1 MSLKLIYKGLSDEAK
16 DYYLSLDQSIIDQL
30 LALVQDNYDFKL
42 LKNYTK
48 DSRDYAEKHGQEL
61 LHGTAVIITSHLSR
75 FILNTF
81 MKLKKADIPL
91 KAFKTKDDAVN
102 WLLQLKKSNQLN
114 GIY

>member
-1 MSLKLIYKGLSDEAK
+1 MNLKNFKELIRLRHEASDNQK
-16 DYYLSLDQSIIDQL
+16 QYWC
-30 LALVQDNYDFKL
+30 YDFKL